1 MCEGTGIVSAKSAF
15 VEINPT
21 AKTNMKQTLAFLV
34 LLPVLLL
41 TGCNRALVLKTPLES
56 DEKVTKGDVVFID
69 GNPSGHVN
77 QIVVEGQQRVAL
89 IAINDETVAKE
100 KMRVGVIRV
109 LEDGKISLRT
119 GGADARSPMLANGE
133 IVPVMSKTGFAVRHF
148 ASSKVLTAVMAGLAV
163 VALALFCF
171 RRLARG
177 WLLLLT
183 LVLSGFVA
191 WVALPWT
198 RDAVA
203 KVYTLLPQTTAAAPA
218 DASQDVGAKPALSRL
233 MHNPPNPES
242 VAYAAV
248 FLAAFIVISM
258 AMRGSLKRLEIKS

>member
-15 VEINPT
+15 VEMNPT
-21 AKTNMKQTLAFLV
+21 AKTNMKQKLALLV
-34 LLPVLLL
+34 LVPVFLF
-41 TGCNRALVLKTPLES
+41 TGCNRTLVLKTPLEP
-56 DEKVTKGDVVFID
+56 DEKVIKGDVVFVD
-69 GNPSGHVN
+69 GNPAGHVN
-77 QIVVEGQQRVAL
+77 QIVVEGQQRMAL
-89 IAINDETVAKE
+89 FAINDETVAKE

-133 IVPVMSKTGFAVRHF
+133 TVPVMSKTGFAVRHF
-148 ASSKVLTAVMAGLAV
+148 ASNKVLTAVMAGLAV

-183 LVLSGFVA
+183 LVLSGFIA

-203 KVYTLLPQTTAAAPA
+203 KIYTLLPQAAAA
-218 DASQDVGAKPALSRL
+218 AAVGSSQDAGAESVISRL
-233 MHNPPNPES
+233 MKTRPSPEV

-248 FLAAFIVISM
+248 FVAMFIGLSM
-258 AMRGSLKRLEIKS
+258 VMRSSLKRLEGQI